1 MIATQALHEA
11 GQRLWLDHITRGLLD
26 EGTLRHYIDDLAITG
41 LTSNPTIFEQA
52 LRKGHAYD
60 DSIRAGL
67 EQGLRGEALFFKLA
81 LEDLT
86 RAAALFRPIHQR
98 TQGEDGWVSLEVSP
112 LLAWQPV
119 PTLEQVLTLHARAS
133 LTNLF
138 IKIPGTHP
146 GLRAIEEA
154 IYAGVPVNVTL
165 LFSAEQYLAA
175 ANAYMRGIERRLQDG
190 LSPDV
195 PSVASLFVS
204 RWDKA
209 VLGKV
214 PEVLRNRLGIAVAQR
229 TYRAYRGLRES
240 RRVQHLESEGAS
252 MQKLLWA
259 STGTKDPAAPDTLYV
274 EALASP
280 DTIDTMPESTLLA
293 FADHGKV
300 GRMLPADGGDCEQ
313 VLEQFAAAGVD
324 VEALAEQLQ
333 REGADS
339 FAKSWH
345 SLMAGITDKSEALGA
360 TSQPGASR

>member
-11 GQRLWLDHITRGLLD
+11 GQSIWLDAITRRMLN
-26 EGTLRHYIDDLAITG
+26 EGTLRHYVDDLSVTG
-41 LTSNPTIFEQA
+41 LTSNPTLFDQSI
-52 LRKGHAYD
+52 RRGSDYD
-60 DSIRAGL
+60 DSIRAGV
-67 EQGLRGEALFFKLA
+67 ERGLRGEALFFQLA

-86 RAAALFRPIHQR
+86 RAAALFRPIHHH

-133 LTNLF
+133 LPNLF
-138 IKIPGTHP
+138 IKIPGTHA

-154 IYAGVPVNVTL
+154 IYAGVPINVTL
-165 LFSAEQYLAA
+165 LFSAEQYLSA

-209 VLGKV
+209 VEGKV
-214 PEVLRNRLGIAVAQR
+214 PAPLRNRLGIAVGQR
-229 TYRAYRGLRES
+229 TYRAYCGLGES
-240 RRVQHLESEGAS
+240 RRVRHLESEGAT

-259 STGTKDPAAPDTLYV
+259 STSTKDPTAPDTLYV
-274 EALASP
+274 DALVAP
-280 DTIDTMPESTLLA
+280 DTINTMPESTLLA
-293 FADHGKV
+293 YADHGQV
-300 GRMLPADGGDCEQ
+300 GRRLPRDGGDCEK
-313 VLEQFAAAGVD
+313 VIGEFVAAGVD
-324 VEALAEQLQ
+324 VDGLAEQLQ

-339 FAKSWH
+339 FSKSWNA
-345 SLMAGITDKSEALGA
+345 LLACLADKSAALGA
-360 TSQPGASR
+360 GHGAVR

>member
-11 GQRLWLDHITRGLLD
+11 GQSLWLDHITRELL
-26 EGTLRHYIDDLAITG
+26 EQGTLRHYIEDLGVSG
-41 LTSNPTIFEQA
+41 LTSNPTIFQQA
-52 LRKGHAYD
+52 LRRGQAYD
-60 DSIRAGL
+60 ESIRAGL
-67 EQGLRGEALFFKLA
+67 ERGLRGEALFFQLA

-86 RAAALFRPIHQR
+86 RAAARFRPIHQQ

-133 LTNLF
+133 LPNLF

-154 IYAGVPVNVTL
+154 IYAGVPINVTL

-209 VLGKV
+209 VADKV
-214 PEVLRNRLGIAVAQR
+214 PERLRNRLGVAMGQR
-229 TYRAYRGLRES
+229 VYRAYCGLRES
-240 RRVQHLESEGAS
+240 RRAQHLEAEGAFL
-252 MQKLLWA
+252 QKLLWA
-259 STGTKDPAAPDTLYV
+259 STGTKDPSASDTLYV
-274 EALASP
+274 EALAAP
-280 DTIDTMPESTLLA
+280 DTINTMPESTLLA

-300 GRMLPADGGDCEQ
+300 GRLLPRDGGDCEQ
-313 VLEQFAAAGVD
+313 VIDEFVAAGVD
-324 VEALAEQLQ
+324 VDMLAEQLQ
-333 REGADS
+333 HEGAEAFS
-339 FAKSWH
+339 KSW
-345 SLMAGITDKSEALGA
+345 SELLECLANKSETLGA
-360 TSQPGASR
+360 AHM